1 MTGTTF
7 TVATIDDLPYV
18 VDLEYKNKESLGF
31 LPKLAIEERV
41 RDRQVILGRLHGEPF
56 GYLLF
61 DYRPQSVHVLQACIQ
76 YDARRRL
83 YGAALY
89 GWALTQWQA
98 GIVTLKCAAD
108 LDSNLFWRSLGLVCT
123 AVREGGARRK
133 RKINVWVHFLQPES
147 FLFAPEELAVVP
159 AYQRREDCHDAQT
172 GFLVQAP
179 DGFTDWGS
187 LGKLAWS
194 NRR

>member
-1 MTGTTF
+1 MSLLCTT
-7 TVATIDDLPYV
+7 ATLADLPYI

-41 RDRQVILGRLHGEPF
+41 RAGRVILGRLNGEPF
-56 GYLLF
+56 GYLLC
-61 DYRPQSVHVLQACIQ
+61 DHRPTSTHILQACIQ

-89 GWALTQWQA
+89 GYALEQWNPA
-98 GIVTLKCAAD
+98 LVTLKCAAD

-123 AVREGGARRK
+123 GVRQGGSRRK
-133 RKINVWVHFLQPES
+133 RKINLWCHFVKPDQ
-147 FLFAPEELAVVP
+147 FLFTGADLAVVP
-159 AYQRREDCHDAQT
+159 AFQRREDCRDTET
-172 GFLVQAP
+172 GFLVESP
-179 DGFTDWGS
+179 EGFTDLGS

-194 NRR
+194 NRK